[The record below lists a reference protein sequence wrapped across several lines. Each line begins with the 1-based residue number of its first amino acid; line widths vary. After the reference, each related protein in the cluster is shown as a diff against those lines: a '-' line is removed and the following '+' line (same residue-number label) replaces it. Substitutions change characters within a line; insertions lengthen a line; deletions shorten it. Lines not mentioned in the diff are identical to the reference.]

1 MSRPLRL
8 EFAGAL
14 YHVTSRGDGREDI
27 YFADADRLAWLGVL
41 DQTCRRFNWRVQSW
55 CQMTNHYHLL
65 VETPEANLSE
75 GMRQL
80 NGVYTQYVNRTHR
93 RVGHVFQGRYKAVLV
108 ERDAHL
114 LELARY
120 VVLNPVRAGM
130 VADAAEWPWS
140 SHAAVLGR
148 EAAPEWLE
156 VDALLRMFGSTRRQ
170 ARAAYVDFV
179 RAGVGLPSVWEGLR
193 GQVYLGSDEFV
204 EEMQL
209 LAQQADALA
218 EVPRLQRR
226 PAAKPLA
233 SYEAEHPRDVAMAL
247 AYASGDHRMQAIA
260 QHFGV
265 HYATVS
271 RAVQKHEAAQA
282 APTREQAPI
291 KPRR

>member
-27 YFADADRLAWLGVL
+27 YFNDGDRHAWLKVL
-41 DQTCRRFNWRVQSW
+41 AQTCQRFNWRVQAW

-65 VETPEANLSE
+65 VETPEGNLSE

-80 NGVYTQYVNRTHR
+80 NGVYTQHVNRTHR

-108 ERDAHL
+108 GRESHL
-114 LELARY
+114 LELSRY

-130 VADAAEWPWS
+130 VADAAAWPWS
-140 SHAAVLGR
+140 SYAAMLGR
-148 EAAPEWLE
+148 ELAPEWLE
-156 VDALLRMFGSTRRQ
+156 VDALLLMFGRH
-170 ARAAYVDFV
+170 RAESVAAFVDFV

-193 GQVYLGSDEFV
+193 GQLYLGSDEFMAQ
-204 EEMQL
+204 MQAR
-209 LAQQADALA
+209 AQAAGTLN

-226 PAAKPLA
+226 PLTKPLA
-233 SYEAEHPRDVAMAL
+233 DYEAEHPRHEAMAL
-247 AYASGDHRMQAIA
+247 AYASGDHSMQAIA

-271 RAVQKHEAAQA
+271 RAVRRHEA
-282 APTREQAPI
+282 PSG
-291 KPRR
+291 